1 LVACV
6 DEFLQNI
13 EQSAS
18 IALLIWIKTR
28 MDGDLLPFY
37 RRPNYQRAGRIAP
50 GRYALKFARGN
61 AHVAAQQDNR
71 SITAGLWDSV
81 LKNNV
86 L

>member
-37 RRPNYQRAGRIAP
+37 RRPNYQRAGRITP
-50 GRYALKFARGN
+50 GRYALARGT
-61 AHVAAQQDNR
+61 R
-71 SITAGLWDSV
+71 T
-81 LKNNV
+81 
-86 L
+86 